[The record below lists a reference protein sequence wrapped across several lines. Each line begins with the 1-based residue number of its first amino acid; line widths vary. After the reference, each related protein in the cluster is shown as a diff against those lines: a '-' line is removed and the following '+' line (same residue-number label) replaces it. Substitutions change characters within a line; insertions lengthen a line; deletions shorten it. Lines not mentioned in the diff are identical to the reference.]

1 MQYVMHDWSDD
12 VCVKILTQC
21 KKAVCSQEPNG
32 GGKVII
38 IDAIV
43 GSPCKAMFGA
53 QVLLDLLM
61 MVVTSGKERDEE
73 VRRKIFTEAGFR
85 HYEAKPL
92 LGFMS
97 IIELYP

>member
-1 MQYVMHDWSDD
+1 MQYILHDWSDE

-21 KKAVCSQEPNG
+21 KKAICSQKPDG

-38 IDAIV
+38 IDVIV
-43 GSPCKAMFGA
+43 GSSCKAMFEA
-53 QVLLDLLM
+53 QVSLDLLM
-61 MVVTSGKERDEE
+61 MAVTSGKERDESE
-73 VRRKIFTEAGFR
+73 WRKIFMDAGFS

-97 IIELYP
+97 IIQLYP